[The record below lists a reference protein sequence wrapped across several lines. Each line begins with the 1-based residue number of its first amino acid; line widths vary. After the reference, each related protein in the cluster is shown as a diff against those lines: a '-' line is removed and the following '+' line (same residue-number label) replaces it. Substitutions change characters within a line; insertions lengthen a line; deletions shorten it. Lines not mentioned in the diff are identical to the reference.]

1 MTKTK
6 NNSLDAD
13 MGDLRL
19 KIIPNPY
26 LESRTIVVSLDVFR
40 DLGFAYQEFRDERN
54 DTGRKK
60 D

>member
-1 MTKTK
+1 MKKTK

-40 DLGFAYQEFRDERN
+40 DLGFDYQEFRDEKI